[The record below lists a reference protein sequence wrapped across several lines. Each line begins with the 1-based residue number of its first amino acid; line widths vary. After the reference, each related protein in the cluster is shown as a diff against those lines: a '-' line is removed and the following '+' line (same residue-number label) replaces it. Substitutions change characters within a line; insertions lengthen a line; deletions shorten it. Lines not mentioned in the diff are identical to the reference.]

1 MRGPFLS
8 LCVCAPFVSR
18 VITRSAGREHRIYSF
33 QARQEL
39 AQSLYQHDA
48 ACRVIARL
56 TKERNEARSALANA
70 RAAMT
75 HATAA
80 AHHEPAPAAAAAAPA
95 GMDVDR
101 PAAAAGLPAE
111 ALDRLTK
118 TGTELLTKRKKREV
132 PATLASP
139 DTIKTFKSG
148 KPVADLHAAGKIS
161 LELSSHDANL
171 AITGGID
178 GRVTLL
184 DISTGKA
191 RTTIDAHKAGTPYAA
206 FSLHLGLSC

>member
-1 MRGPFLS
+1 MLS
-8 LCVCAPFVSR
+8 
-18 VITRSAGREHRIYSF
+18 

-75 HATAA
+75 HATSA
-80 AHHEPAPAAAAAAPA
+80 AHHEAAPASAAAAPS

-101 PAAAAGLPAE
+101 PAAAAASVLPAE

-132 PATLASP
+132 PTTLASP

-161 LELSSHDANL
+161 VELSSHDATL
-171 AITGGID
+171 AITGGVD
-178 GRVTLL
+178 GRLILL
-184 DISTGKA
+184 DLSSGKP
-191 RTTIDAHKAGTPYAA
+191 RTTIDAHKAGMLSL
-206 FSLHLGLSC
+206 FSPMANGCFFFFC